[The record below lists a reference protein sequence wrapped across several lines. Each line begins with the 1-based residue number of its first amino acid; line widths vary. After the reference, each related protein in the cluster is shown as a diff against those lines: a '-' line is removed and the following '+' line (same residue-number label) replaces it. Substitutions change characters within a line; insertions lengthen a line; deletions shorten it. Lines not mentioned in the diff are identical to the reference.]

1 MLYIVC
7 YRSLSCIMINR
18 KKLVFYRIFSFI
30 ILHFLSYK
38 NDIVFNKMV
47 KYKYTKNTGGTK

>member
-1 MLYIVC
+1 MLN
-7 YRSLSCIMINR
+7 L
-18 KKLVFYRIFSFI
+18 
-30 ILHFLSYK
+30 LSYK

>member
-1 MLYIVC
+1 
-7 YRSLSCIMINR
+7 MINR
-18 KKLVFYRIFSFI
+18 KKLVFYRLFSFI
-30 ILHFLSYK
+30 ILHLLSYK